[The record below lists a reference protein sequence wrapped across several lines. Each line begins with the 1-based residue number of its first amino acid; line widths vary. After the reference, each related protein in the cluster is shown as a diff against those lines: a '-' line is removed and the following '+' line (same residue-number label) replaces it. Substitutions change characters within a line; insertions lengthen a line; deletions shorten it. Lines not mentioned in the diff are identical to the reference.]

1 MKIASS
7 KLSFN
12 SERKYEEN
20 SVSKREVETLEE
32 RPSFSANRRSS
43 NQGDSL
49 AKQSSLIRF
58 TSIRNGK
65 GQNQRLFPAKID
77 VPKTSIDDELPADP
91 KLAAMKRML
100 DAMMGKK
107 VKLTAISGVQGNNN
121 ASTNTNNIS
130 NDLSSTRNNPT
141 FLNSQSNASQLNL
154 FQSNNLPLDTLI
166 LQPNMPEMP
175 TRRIRITEF
184 NSYYESESTKFDAL
198 GSVKTESGESINFKL
213 HLDMN
218 REFYSE
224 NSSQIVGDN
233 SLIDPLVVNFNG
245 NPAELTDVKF
255 KFDLNSDG
263 KDEEI
268 SWLSSGSGFL
278 VFDKNNDGMV
288 NNGGELFGPATNNG
302 FNELEQLDED
312 KNGWIDE
319 NDASFEKL
327 SVWSGDSPND
337 AKLKSLKESGI
348 GAIAVKSQET
358 EFEIKEQKSQNT
370 LGQIRRTGIYLEENG
385 KAGTIQQL
393 DLAI

>member
-20 SVSKREVETLEE
+20 SVSKREVEILEE
-32 RPSFSANRRSS
+32 RPSSSANRRPS
-43 NQGDSL
+43 NQGDSST
-49 AKQSSLIRF
+49 QPSSLIKF

-77 VPKTSIDDELPADP
+77 VPKTSTDDEMPADP

-107 VKLTAISGVQGNNN
+107 VKLTAISGVQGSNN
-121 ASTNTNNIS
+121 ASANTNNIS
-130 NDLSSTRNNPT
+130 NNLSSTRNSPT
-141 FLNSQSNASQLNL
+141 FLNSQSNTSQLNL
-154 FQSNNLPLDTLI
+154 FQSNNSQLDNLV
-166 LQPNMPEMP
+166 LQPNMPEIP

-198 GSVKTESGESINFKL
+198 GSVKTQSGESINFKL

-224 NSSQIVGDN
+224 SSSQIVGDN
-233 SLIDPLVVNFNG
+233 SLIDPLVINFNG

-278 VFDKNNDGMV
+278 VFDKNNDGIV

-302 FNELEQLDED
+302 FNELAQLDED

-319 NDASFEKL
+319 NDSAFEKL

-358 EFEIKEQKSQNT
+358 EFEIKEQKSQKT

-393 DLAI
+393 DFAV

>member
-7 KLSFN
+7 KLSFS

-20 SVSKREVETLEE
+20 SVSKREVETSEE
-32 RPSFSANRRSS
+32 RPSFSTNRRSS

-49 AKQSSLIRF
+49 AQTSSLIKF

-65 GQNQRLFPAKID
+65 GQSQRLFPAKID
-77 VPKTSIDDELPADP
+77 VPKTSIDDDIPADP

-107 VKLTAISGVQGNNN
+107 IKLTSISGAGNNN
-121 ASTNTNNIS
+121 ASANTNNIS
-130 NDLSSTRNNPT
+130 NNLSSTKNNST
-141 FLNSQSNASQLNL
+141 FLNSQSNSSQLNL
-154 FQSNNLPLDTLI
+154 FQSNNSQLDTLV
-166 LQPNMPEMP
+166 LQPNMLEIP
-175 TRRIRITEF
+175 TRRIRINEF

-224 NSSQIVGDN
+224 SSSQIVGDN

-302 FNELEQLDED
+302 FDELSQLDED

-319 NDASFEKL
+319 NDAAFEKL

-393 DLAI
+393 DFAV